1 MTIIRS
7 KRQFLS
13 SFIQFNFE
21 DFKDQVL
28 GRYKGKEDILLLEG
42 SPVKEEEKRKH
53 IFIWW

>member
-28 GRYKGKEDILLLEG
+28 GRYKGKEDILL
-42 SPVKEEEKRKH
+42 P
-53 IFIWW
+53 